1 MTPPRW
7 LFWHRR
13 DLRLADNLGLAAAAA
28 TTPAV
33 TGVVVLDPA
42 ELAAVQ
48 QAPARLWFL
57 AESLRELAG
66 RWRAAGSRLVILQ
79 GDPVELLPRL
89 TAATGAAV
97 VAWNRGVEPSERER
111 DRRVAAALQGDGVKV
126 LVDWDQLLVPPETI
140 LTGAGDPYRVY
151 GPFLRNWR
159 GQVERRAAAGELDPR
174 PAPRELLDLDPAAL
188 PRPEL
193 WAALPLLESVPGAGQ
208 LAAIA
213 AGGAGG
219 GEAGSGEAG
228 DKGTVRVRH
237 GESDGG
243 YHPSTHPRE
252 ASEAD
257 RSESRRAPEAELA
270 EVRSG
275 RLSDAGAELAQAPF
289 PGADLC
295 PCRPGEA
302 AALAQLEAFADG
314 QALPSYEQG
323 RNLPGE
329 AGTSALSAA
338 LRFGT
343 LSPRQA
349 WAAAA
354 VARFAARSDEALASI
369 TVWEQELCWREFYQQ
384 ALFHF
389 PELADGPYRPQ
400 WRHFPWENDPQRL
413 AAWQQGLTGMPI
425 VDAAMR
431 QLVESGWMHNR
442 PRMIVASY
450 LVKDLICDWRLGE
463 RFFME
468 HLVDGDLAANN
479 GGWQW
484 SASSGMDPKPLRIFN
499 PATQAAKFDPEATYI
514 RTWLPELAH
523 VATADLISGHIGALE
538 RRGYPEP
545 IVDHKLQQAR
555 FKALYAGLPRG

>member
-28 TTPAV
+28 ATPAV
-33 TGVVVLDPA
+33 TGVVVLD
-42 ELAAVQ
+42 AAALGAPD

-57 AESLRELAG
+57 AESLRELAQ
-66 RWRAAGSRLVILQ
+66 RWQAAGSRLLVLQ
-79 GDPVELLPRL
+79 GDPLELLPRL
-89 TAATGAAV
+89 AAASGAAT
-97 VAWNRGVEPSERER
+97 VAWNRGVEPAERELEGR
-111 DRRVAAALQGDGVKV
+111 LAAALQADGVAV
-126 LVDWDQLLVPPETI
+126 HADWDQLLIPPER
-140 LTGAGDPYRVY
+140 LRTGGGEPYRVY

-159 GQVERRAAAGELDPR
+159 GQVERRAAAGELDPLA
-174 PAPRELLDLDPAAL
+174 APRGLLDLDPAAL
-188 PRPEL
+188 PRRDL
-193 WAALPLLESVPGAGQ
+193 WDALPHLRLDGGDRSLELRLQ
-208 LAAIA
+208 AIA
-213 AGGAGG
+213 AGGDPAAG
-219 GEAGSGEAG
+219 
-228 DKGTVRVRH
+228 T
-237 GESDGG
+237 
-243 YHPSTHPRE
+243 
-252 ASEAD
+252 
-257 RSESRRAPEAELA
+257 
-270 EVRSG
+270 
-275 RLSDAGAELAQAPF
+275 PF
-289 PGADLC
+289 AGADLC

-302 AALAQLEAFADG
+302 AALAQLDTFADG
-314 QALPSYEQG
+314 GALARYEEG

-329 AGTSALSAA
+329 AGTSTLSAA

-354 VARFAARSDEALASI
+354 VARLAAGSDEALASI

-400 WRHFPWENDPQRL
+400 WRHFPWENDPERL
-413 AAWQQGLTGMPI
+413 AAWQEGRTGVPI

-442 PRMIVASY
+442 CRMIVASY
-450 LVKDLICDWRLGE
+450 LVKDLIVDWRLGE
-463 RFFME
+463 RFFMR

-499 PATQAAKFDPEATYI
+499 PATQASKFDPEATYI
-514 RTWLPELAH
+514 RTWLPELASLSSR
-523 VATADLISGHIGALE
+523 DLISGGIAPLQ
-538 RRGYPEP
+538 RRGYPAP

>member
-1 MTPPRW
+1 VTPPRW

-28 TTPAV
+28 ATPAV

-48 QAPARLWFL
+48 QAPARRWFL
-57 AESLRELAG
+57 AESLRELSG
-66 RWRAAGSRLVILQ
+66 RWQAAGSRLVILE

-89 TAATGAAV
+89 AAASGAAV
-97 VAWNRGVEPSERER
+97 VAWNRGVEPAERER
-111 DRRVAAALQGDGVKV
+111 DRQVAAALQGDGVKV

-159 GQVERRAAAGELDPR
+159 GQVERRAAASDLDLR

-188 PRPEL
+188 PQPEL
-193 WAALPLLESVPGAGQ
+193 WAALPALETVPGAAR
-208 LAAIA
+208 LAALAAAADQADGRSGVQGA
-213 AGGAGG
+213 AGG
-219 GEAGSGEAG
+219 GSR
-228 DKGTVRVRH
+228 GTPTAAAAANA
-237 GESDGG
+237 D
-243 YHPSTHPRE
+243 PLN
-252 ASEAD
+252 ASGAEH
-257 RSESRRAPEAELA
+257 PEAFA
-270 EVRSG
+270 
-275 RLSDAGAELAQAPF
+275 
-289 PGADLC
+289 GADLC

-314 QALPSYEQG
+314 PALASYEEG

-369 TVWEQELCWREFYQQ
+369 TVWEQEICWREFYQQ

-413 AAWQQGLTGMPI
+413 AAWQAGLTGMPI

-431 QLVESGWMHNR
+431 QLVECGWMHNR

-499 PATQAAKFDPEATYI
+499 PATQAAKFDHEATYI

-523 VATADLISGHIGALE
+523 VASADLISGRIGALE

-555 FKALYAGLPRG
+555 FKALYAALPRG